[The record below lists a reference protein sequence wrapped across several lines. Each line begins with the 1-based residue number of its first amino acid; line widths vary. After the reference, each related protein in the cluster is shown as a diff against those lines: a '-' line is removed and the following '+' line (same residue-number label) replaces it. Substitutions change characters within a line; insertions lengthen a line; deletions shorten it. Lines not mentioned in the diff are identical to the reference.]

1 MTVFLVNFVNIL
13 FEVLSLAVLARVVL
27 SWFRV
32 DPQNRLLQI
41 LFQVT
46 EPVLA
51 PIRRI
56 IPPVGMID
64 ITPIVA
70 LLILQVAQRIVV
82 TMLVRMFLQAG

>member
-1 MTVFLVNFVNIL
+1 MILYLVNFINIL
-13 FEVLSLAVLARVVL
+13 FEVLSLAILARVIM

-32 DPQNRLLQI
+32 DPYNRFVQI

-46 EPVLA
+46 EPVLS

-64 ITPIVA
+64 LTPIIA
-70 LLILQVAQRIVV
+70 LLLLQLAQRIIV
-82 TMLVRMFLQAG
+82 TMLAQLF

>member
-1 MTVFLVNFVNIL
+1 MIIFLLNFVNIL
-13 FEVLSLAVLARVVL
+13 FDVLSLAILVRVVL

-32 DPQNRLLQI
+32 DPYHRLVRI
-41 LFQVT
+41 LYQVT

-56 IPPVGMID
+56 IPPIGMID

-70 LLILQVAQRIVV
+70 LLILQVVQRIVV
-82 TMLVRMFLQAG
+82 TMLVQMF

>member
-1 MTVFLVNFVNIL
+1 MIGSFVIYFVDIL
-13 FEVLSLAVLARVVL
+13 FEVLTLAILARVML

-32 DPQNRLLQI
+32 DPYNRFVQI
-41 LFQVT
+41 LYQVT

-51 PIRRI
+51 PFRKI

-70 LLILQVAQRIVV
+70 LLVLQIAQRIIV
-82 TMLVRMFLQAG
+82 TMLYQMF

>member
-1 MTVFLVNFVNIL
+1 MIIFLLNFVNIL
-13 FEVLSLAVLARVVL
+13 FDVLSLAILVRVVL

-32 DPQNRLLQI
+32 DPYNRFVQI
-41 LFQVT
+41 LYQVT

-56 IPPVGMID
+56 IPPIGMID

-70 LLILQVAQRIVV
+70 LLILQVVQRIVV
-82 TMLVRMFLQAG
+82 TMLVQMF

>member
-1 MTVFLVNFVNIL
+1 MIIFLVNFVNIL
-13 FEVLSLAVLARVVL
+13 FEVLSLAILVRVVL

-32 DPQNRLLQI
+32 DPYNRFVQI
-41 LFQVT
+41 LYQVT

-56 IPPVGMID
+56 IPPIGMID

-70 LLILQVAQRIVV
+70 LLVLQVVQRIVV
-82 TMLVRMFLQAG
+82 TMLVQMF